1 MASIYTIDNFYSDPH
16 FVRQKA
22 LNMKWYD
29 KKGNH
34 PGKRTNPIK
43 DISVKNKIETEINR
57 TIIDWDADWNTY
69 SGVFNLCTQQ
79 DRCWIHSDWGTTWAC
94 VIYLTPDAPLS
105 SGTGLYKHNKT
116 GFRSPPKDKAF
127 ADEIAKDGLDFTA
140 WEVTDVI
147 GNVYNR
153 AVVYE
158 GHYYHS
164 EVQYFGHSP
173 EYCRL
178 HQTFFFSTKEDS

>member
-1 MASIYTIDNFYSDPH
+1 MASIYTIENFYTDPDY
-16 FVRQKA
+16 VRQEA
-22 LNMKWYD
+22 LNMEWFD

-164 EVQYFGHSP
+164 AVQYFGHSP